1 MILSIFE
8 LIGTIAFAISGAII
22 GMGHRMDI
30 FGVCILGIT
39 TACGGG
45 MLRDII
51 LGLTPPAMFLNPQYV
66 LVATT
71 SSLLFFLPA
80 VRRLCGKNLKIY
92 DTMMLITDAIGLGAF
107 TVCGMRVAIQAGYYE
122 NMFLVIF
129 VGVITGVGGGLL
141 RDIFAG
147 DRPYIFIKHIYACA
161 SILGG
166 LLCYLLW
173 EPLGAEVSM
182 MVGCALVIVIRLC
195 SAHFRW
201 SLPH

>member
-92 DTMMLITDAIGLGAF
+92 DTIMLITDAIGLGAF
-107 TVCGMRVAIQAGYYE
+107 TVCGMRVAIQAGYY
-122 NMFLVIF
+122 
-129 VGVITGVGGGLL
+129 VITGVGGGLL